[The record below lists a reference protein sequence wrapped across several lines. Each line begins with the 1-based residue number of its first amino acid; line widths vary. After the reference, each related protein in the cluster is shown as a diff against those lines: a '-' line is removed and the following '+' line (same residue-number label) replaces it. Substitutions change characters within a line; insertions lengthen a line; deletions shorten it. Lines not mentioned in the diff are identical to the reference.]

1 MSTRKWLRMSWWNV
15 VLLVGV
21 LAAAVVMAVLGRW
34 VEAVVFAVVV
44 LFLGASA
51 VYARSGRSGDLTR
64 LNAAEYLDERD
75 RAAATQG
82 FAAVGVTA
90 LLLGFALLVLATVLL
105 EPGEPMFLVLIGN
118 LLVLAVVWGV
128 ANWVALRRS

>member
-118 LLVLAVVWGV
+118 LLVLAIVWGV

>member
-21 LAAAVVMAVLGRW
+21 LAAAAVMAVLGRW

-118 LLVLAVVWGV
+118 LLVLAVAWGV

>member
-15 VLLVGV
+15 VLLVGA

-118 LLVLAVVWGV
+118 LLVLAVAWGV